1 MQAVSVKSSSKRKS
15 QTPRILVVDD
25 ERDLLELADLSLR
38 TQLDARVESVST
50 QAQARAR
57 LDTEAFDVVVVD
69 IHLPDGQGMDLIDHV
84 RAKLPQAGV
93 IVVSGSASVELS
105 VRAFRLGAVDFL
117 AKPFDADTL
126 VQRVEAA
133 IVHKQGIQR
142 TEARLKR
149 LRSAVRRLN
158 NARRMVSKK
167 VDLLCNDLVGAYG
180 DLARQLEEVRVRE
193 SFRKTITES
202 KDLEQMLCHTMD
214 WLLRSTGYTN
224 IAVYL
229 SGDDQNFELGAYMKY
244 TIAGSKPM
252 TDALRR
258 GLLEHVLRE
267 DFIQWTDREAHQL
280 LTDAELDHLAGC
292 GVMGINCTYLGESL
306 ATILMFRDGKSPFT
320 AEDVAALRAIA
331 PVFAHGLT
339 NIARR
344 GDAVEEHE
352 NADEGGW
359 PDDEGDKKP
368 GGKKDDADWWKR
380 GEAPPF

>member
-25 ERDLLELADLSLR
+25 ERDLHELAGLSLR
-38 TQLDARVESVST
+38 SQLDARVETAST
-50 QAQARAR
+50 QAQARD
-57 LDTEAFDVVVVD
+57 LINSQTFDVVVLD
-69 IHLPDGQGMDLIDHV
+69 INLPDGPGMDLIDQV

-93 IVVSGSASVELS
+93 IVVSGAASVDLS
-105 VRAFRLGAVDFL
+105 VRAFRLGALDFL
-117 AKPFDADTL
+117 PKPFDADTL

-133 IVHKQGIQR
+133 IRFQQGIQR
-142 TEARLKR
+142 TETRLKR

-229 SGDDQNFELGAYMKY
+229 SGDDQTFELGAYMKY

-252 TDALRR
+252 TDALRK

-267 DFIQWTDREAHQL
+267 EFVHWTDREAHQL

-292 GVMGINCTYLGESL
+292 SVMGINCTYLGESL

-320 AEDVAALRAIA
+320 TEDVAALRAVA

-344 GDAVEEHE
+344 GEPG
-352 NADEGGW
+352 DEPDGNDESGW
-359 PDDEGDKKP
+359 PDEDGKKP
-368 GGKKDDADWWKR
+368 GAKKDDADWWKR